1 MTNERTLAA
10 RGELGRL
17 HRELEKDLGSIAVL
31 RAVADRG
38 EELEVFEADL
48 AEQLD
53 RASSAAV
60 VCLVGSTGA
69 GKSTLLN
76 ALVGRDIA
84 VEGVDRPT
92 TSAPVIYRPADA
104 DISELVAGLPG
115 EAPRV
120 VTYDP
125 RDGGAADAF
134 WRGQILIDAP
144 DTNSIE
150 TGHRAVVGEL
160 AARSDVLVV
169 VSHRQSVAELSSAA
183 FVDLFAGRRGM
194 VFVLGRSDELD
205 AAADRDLRAQL
216 EGLTRDRWGAEGA
229 PVLSISARRGKEGP
243 ESGGLPELRRVLGD
257 LISKERLGSVRRQ
270 NAVGNVARIG
280 AEIAE
285 VSPQIEASSERL
297 RAGLEAGAAGWC
309 GRTVGL
315 VNERLDQRKAD
326 LTRMLWNDAAKVWDG
341 PGGYALRV
349 GGIGTLG
356 LGAGAAVARR
366 NPLLAAGLAAGS
378 LAASRVQ
385 GAVRD
390 RAFESTS
397 GLLPGSAELD
407 ELQRD
412 AFVDARLAASDLA
425 VDEAAPSLTPGG
437 AELAAGA
444 AAAVD
449 EAWDRLLRV
458 DLPREA
464 RRGVPRF
471 LRTLVDLPVFGLG
484 AWVLFRTVEGFIA
497 EEYIGVDF
505 LISATIIAL
514 AWLFGARVLVRARFA
529 GRSASLLAQVR
540 GDIEQRVGAAAGRS
554 IQGPLERVEAL
565 LGSTRRVELADRA
578 WRRRLH
584 GGE

>member
-1 MTNERTLAA
+1 MMDERSQTS

-17 HRELEKDLGSIAVL
+17 HQELGRDLRSIAPL
-31 RAVADRG
+31 RAIAERA
-38 EELEVFEADL
+38 EELAGFEEDL

-76 ALVGRDIA
+76 ALVGRAIA
-84 VEGVDRPT
+84 TEGVDRPT

-125 RDGGAADAF
+125 RDGGGVETF

-144 DTNSIE
+144 DTNSVE
-150 TGHRAVVGEL
+150 TGHREVVREL

-169 VSHRQSVAELSSAA
+169 VAHRQSVAELSSAA

-194 VFVLGRSDELD
+194 IFVLGRRDELD
-205 AAADRDLRAQL
+205 AAADADLRAQL
-216 EGLTRDRWGAEGA
+216 AGLARDRWGAEGA
-229 PVLSISARRGKEGP
+229 PVLSVSAGRGKE
-243 ESGGLPELRRVLGD
+243 SADAGGLPELRRALAD
-257 LISKERLGSVRRQ
+257 LISEERLGSVRRQ

-280 AEIAE
+280 AEI
-285 VSPQIEASSERL
+285 SEAGQGIQAAAGRL
-297 RAGLEAGAAGWC
+297 QQGLEGGAAGWC
-309 GRTVGL
+309 GRTVAL
-315 VNERLDQRKAD
+315 VNERLEQRKAD
-326 LTRMLWNDAAKVWDG
+326 LSRMLWNDAAKVWDG

-349 GGIGTLG
+349 GGIGALG

-397 GLLPGSAELD
+397 GLLPGGSELE
-407 ELQRD
+407 ELQRE
-412 AFVDARLAASDLA
+412 AFVDARIAASELA
-425 VDEAAPSLTPGG
+425 VDEVALDLAPSGS
-437 AELAAGA
+437 ELSASAAG
-444 AAAVD
+444 AVD

-464 RRGVPRF
+464 RRGVPRL
-471 LRTLVDLPVFGLG
+471 LRVLVDLPVFGLG
-484 AWVLFRTVEGFIA
+484 AWVLYRTVEGFIA
-497 EEYIGVDF
+497 EQYVGVDF
-505 LISATIIAL
+505 LVSATLIAL

-529 GRSASLLAQVR
+529 GRSAALLAQVR
-540 GDIEQRVGAAAGRS
+540 GDIEQRVGAAAGRA
-554 IQGPLERVEAL
+554 IQGPSERLEVL
-565 LGSTRRVELADRA
+565 LGSLRRVELADRA

>member
-1 MTNERTLAA
+1 MNEDRSRAA

-17 HRELEKDLGSIAVL
+17 HEELAGDLEAIAPL
-31 RAVADRG
+31 RAVAGRA
-38 EELEVFEADL
+38 ADL
-48 AEQLD
+48 AELVADLSDQLG

-84 VEGVDRPT
+84 VEGIDRPT

-104 DISELVAGLPG
+104 DITELLAGLPG

-120 VTYDP
+120 VTYDH
-125 RDGGAADAF
+125 RDGGGVETF

-144 DTNSIE
+144 DTNSVE
-150 TGHRAVVGEL
+150 TTHREVVREL

-169 VSHRQSVAELSSAA
+169 VAHRQSVAELSSAA

-194 VFVLGRSDELD
+194 VFVLGRGDELD
-205 AAADRDLRAQL
+205 AAADADLRAQL
-216 EGLTRDRWGAEGA
+216 EVLARERWLAPGA
-229 PVLSISARRGKEGP
+229 PVLTVSARRGKEDP
-243 ESGGLPELRRVLGD
+243 VAGGLPVLRKALAD
-257 LISKERLGSVRRQ
+257 MISEERLGSVRRQ
-270 NAVGNVARIG
+270 NAVGNVARI
-280 AEIAE
+280 AAE
-285 VSPQIEASSERL
+285 VGEARQDIDAAASRL
-297 RAGLEAGAAGWC
+297 RTGLESGAATWC
-309 GRTVGL
+309 GRTIGL
-315 VNERLDQRKAD
+315 VHERLDERRAD

-349 GGIGTLG
+349 GGLGALG

-366 NPLLAAGLAAGS
+366 NPMLAAGLAVGG

-397 GLLPGSAELD
+397 GLLPGGTELG
-407 ELQRD
+407 ELQRE
-412 AFVDARLAASDLA
+412 AFLEARLAAADLA
-425 VDEAAPSLTPGG
+425 VDDAAPSLAPGG
-437 AELAAGA
+437 ADLASSA

-464 RRGVPRF
+464 RRGVPRL
-471 LRTLVDLPVFGLG
+471 LRLLVDLPVLGLG
-484 AWVLFRTVEGFIA
+484 AWVLFRTLEGFIA
-497 EEYIGVDF
+497 EEYVGVDF
-505 LISATIIAL
+505 LVSAIIIAF
-514 AWLFGARVLVRARFA
+514 AWLFGARVLVRARFS
-529 GRSASLLAQVR
+529 GRSASLLAKVR
-540 GDIEQRVGAAAGRS
+540 GDIEQRVGAAAGRA
-554 IQGPLERVEAL
+554 IAGPAERLQGL
-565 LGSTRRVELADRA
+565 LGSADRVELADRA

-584 GGE
+584 GEE